1 MKSVS
6 LWVGVK
12 SHSKEFMLRPIKNL
26 SYEEIEK
33 ILLENDKRVV
43 FEKTNVVPDE
53 TALHNELDKYID
65 YNAISR
71 NTVLGIDIYQ
81 YSSYTEFKQTLIP
94 YLFKKMFELTAEL
107 CMRNHPYIFQSY
119 NKSVFEERFISTGDG
134 GFLIL
139 DTPMHALL
147 FAANFAVVLRVYNS
161 FNLFPR
167 LRKIIGGLTMRYAIT
182 YDKIYYFDKNFY
194 GRAIINNA
202 RILMKDDLNRC
213 LIDEH
218 VHTWFTTN
226 IGGLESLQVLTTE
239 DIANIYEF
247 KENYD
252 ASFLEKEDPI
262 FGGTISREKGIINS
276 DILKIGKIQS
286 KETGLTIYN
295 LHLQVSIWLNN
306 DDHPDQKKL
315 ITISLGNLNTSGI

>member
-1 MKSVS
+1 
-6 LWVGVK
+6 
-12 SHSKEFMLRPIKNL
+12 MLKPIKNL

-33 ILLENDKRVV
+33 ILLDNDKRVV

-65 YNAISR
+65 YDAIQKNS
-71 NTVLGIDIYQ
+71 VLGIDIYQ
-81 YSSYTEFKQTLIP
+81 YSTYSEFKQTLIP
-94 YLFKKMFELTAEL
+94 YLFKKMFELTSEL

-119 NKSVFEERFISTGDG
+119 SKSAFEERFISTGDG
-134 GFLIL
+134 GFLII

-182 YDKIYYFDKNFY
+182 YDKIYYFDKNYY

-202 RILMKDDLNRC
+202 RILMKDELNRC

-226 IGGLESLQVLTTE
+226 IGGLESLQVLTIE
-239 DIANIYEF
+239 DVGNIYEF
-247 KENYD
+247 KQNYD
-252 ASFLEKEDPI
+252 ESFLEQPDPL
-262 FGGTISREKGIINS
+262 FGNNKSREKGIINS

-295 LHLQVSIWLNN
+295 LHLQVSLWLNN
-306 DDHPDQKKL
+306 DDHPDHKKL

>member
-1 MKSVS
+1 
-6 LWVGVK
+6 
-12 SHSKEFMLRPIKNL
+12 MLKPIKNI

-65 YNAISR
+65 YDAITR
-71 NTVLGIDIYQ
+71 NSVLGIDIYQ
-81 YSSYTEFKQTLIP
+81 YSSYSEFKQTLIP
-94 YLFKKMFELTAEL
+94 YLYKKMFELTAEL
-107 CMRNHPYIFQSY
+107 CKRNHPYIFQSY
-119 NKSVFEERFISTGDG
+119 STSVFEERFISTGDG

-147 FAANFAVVLRVYNS
+147 FAMNFAVVLRVYNS

-182 YDKIYYFDKNFY
+182 YDKIYYFDQNYF

-202 RILMKDDLNRC
+202 RILMKDELNRC

-226 IGGLESLQVLTTE
+226 IGGLESLQVLTIE
-239 DIANIYEF
+239 DVANIYEF
-247 KENYD
+247 KQNYD
-252 ASFLEKEDPI
+252 TQFLKQEDPI
-262 FGGTISREKGIINS
+262 FGDSISREKGIINS
-276 DILKIGKIQS
+276 DVLKIGKIQS

-295 LHLQVSIWLNN
+295 LHLQVSIWLEN
-306 DDHPDQKKL
+306 DDHPGQKKL

>member
-1 MKSVS
+1 
-6 LWVGVK
+6 
-12 SHSKEFMLRPIKNL
+12 MLKPIKNL

-65 YNAISR
+65 YDAIQR
-71 NTVLGIDIYQ
+71 NSVLGIDIYQ
-81 YSSYTEFKQTLIP
+81 YSSYSEFRQTLIP
-94 YLFKKMFELTAEL
+94 YLFKKMFELSAEL
-107 CMRNHPYIFQSY
+107 CMRNHPFIFQGVS
-119 NKSVFEERFISTGDG
+119 KKAFEERFISTGDG

-182 YDKIYYFDKNFY
+182 YDKIYYFDKNYY

-202 RILMKDDLNRC
+202 RILMKDELNRC
-213 LIDEH
+213 LIDEY

-226 IGGLESLQVLTTE
+226 IGGLESLQVLTIE
-239 DIANIYEF
+239 DVGNIYEF
-247 KENYD
+247 KQKYD
-252 ASFLEKEDPI
+252 ESFLEQEDSI
-262 FGGTISREKGIINS
+262 FGNNKSREKGIINS

-286 KETGLTIYN
+286 KETGLIIYN
-295 LHLQVSIWLNN
+295 LHLQVSLWLNN
-306 DDHPDQKKL
+306 DDHPEQKKL

>member
-1 MKSVS
+1 
-6 LWVGVK
+6 
-12 SHSKEFMLRPIKNL
+12 MLRPIKNL

-53 TALHNELDKYID
+53 TGLHNELDKYID
-65 YNAISR
+65 YEAIRR
-71 NTVLGIDIYQ
+71 NSVLGIDIYQ
-81 YSSYTEFKQTLIP
+81 YSSYSEFKQTLIP
-94 YLFKKMFELTAEL
+94 YLYKKMFELTAEL
-107 CMRNHPYIFQSY
+107 CMRNHPYIFQGYS
-119 NKSVFEERFISTGDG
+119 KSAFEERFISTGDG

-167 LRKIIGGLTMRYAIT
+167 LRKIIGGITLRYAIT
-182 YDKIYYFDKNFY
+182 YDKIYYFDKNYY

-202 RILMKDDLNRC
+202 RILMKDELNRC

-226 IGGLESLQVLTTE
+226 IGGLESLQVLTVE
-239 DIANIYEF
+239 DVANIYEF

-252 ASFLEKEDPI
+252 PQFLEKKDPI
-262 FGGTISREKGIINS
+262 FGNTISRENGIINS
-276 DILKIGKIQS
+276 DVLKIGKIQS

-295 LHLQVSIWLNN
+295 LHLQVSIWLDN
-306 DDHPDQKKL
+306 DDQPEQKKL
-315 ITISLGNLNTSGI
+315 ITISLGNLNTTGI